1 MLRSL
6 ARRRLLTAAAAATA
20 VTAAATTSRRA
31 AAQRAPEVPMLSMA
45 QAAAML
51 AGGGHVLMM
60 RHAATEP
67 GVGDP
72 PGYRLDDCRSQR
84 NLSAEGQ
91 AQARAIGE
99 TLRRARVPL
108 DDVRASQWCRCRD
121 TAQLAFG
128 EHAVWTPLNSFFD
141 ARGDERARHTDPVW
155 ALVGAYRG
163 VSNPM
168 LVTHQVNITA
178 ASGVYPA
185 PGQIVA
191 LQARQGAI
199 MAVFSFNPLS

>member
-1 MLRSL
+1 MLGMAS
-6 ARRRLLTAAAAATA
+6 AAALAAGPA
-20 VTAAATTSRRA
+20 RPQRA
-31 AAQRAPEVPMLSMA
+31 AEVPMLSMA
-45 QAAAML
+45 QAAVML

-60 RHAATEP
+60 RHAATQP

-72 PGYRLDDCRSQR
+72 PGYRLDDCASQR
-84 NLSAEGQ
+84 NLSEQGR
-91 AQARAIGE
+91 AQALAIGDA
-99 TLRRARVPL
+99 LRRARVPL
-108 DDVRASQWCRCRD
+108 DDVRSSQWCRCRD

-141 ARGDERARHTDPVW
+141 ARGDERARHTEPVW
-155 ALVGAYRG
+155 ALVAAYRG
-163 VSNPM
+163 ASNPM

-178 ASGVYPA
+178 ASGVFPA